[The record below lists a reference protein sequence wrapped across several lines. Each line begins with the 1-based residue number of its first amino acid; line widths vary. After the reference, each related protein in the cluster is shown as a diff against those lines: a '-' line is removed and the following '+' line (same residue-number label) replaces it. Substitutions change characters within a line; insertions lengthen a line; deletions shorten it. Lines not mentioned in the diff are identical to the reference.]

1 MYNTE
6 KEIRD
11 ELNSISKCLQLVC
24 GKEDEILRTFSGARR
39 MWFIGSGSSFC
50 LAKSAAAM
58 FTMRCDIPSLAVAAG
73 DLLLHTERYLNAVKG
88 SVVVFVSRSGMTS
101 EVLRVYDLVA
111 KLEGVSTVSLCA
123 NAASTLNDACDLS
136 LCVPWAFDESVCQ
149 TRTIGSFFA
158 ALAMICALV
167 SRDTRLQEQLKAVS
181 RMGGALDERGLPLAW
196 PRRTGIMWWCWRMR
210 RPPG

>member
-123 NAASTLNDACDLS
+123 NAASTLNDACDLP
-136 LCVPWAFDESVCQ
+136 LCV
-149 TRTIGSFFA
+149 
-158 ALAMICALV
+158 
-167 SRDTRLQEQLKAVS
+167 
-181 RMGGALDERGLPLAW
+181 
-196 PRRTGIMWWCWRMR
+196 
-210 RPPG
+210 

>member
-58 FTMRCDIPSLAVAAG
+58 FTMRCNIPSLAVAAG

-123 NAASTLNDACDLS
+123 MRRPPSTTPRLS

-149 TRTIGSFFA
+149 TA
-158 ALAMICALV
+158 
-167 SRDTRLQEQLKAVS
+167 
-181 RMGGALDERGLPLAW
+181 PLAHSL
-196 PRRTGIMWWCWRMR
+196 PRWR
-210 RPPG
+210 